1 MNGERDSCRSTAEE
15 QEHDRERGH
24 PHGPS
29 VTSSASLRSVAAG
42 GVEVVARRAPADRVA
57 ELVLD
62 PERLAQVPLRL
73 LGLPGAEMER
83 PKLVVR
89 PRLSGQVRGGLRR
102 AQERPE
108 RADELEPTQAENRQA
123 VDGAHDLELLPE
135 PAAPVE
141 ASGEV
146 EQRADLTG
154 DQSRV
159 EELATSGGPKDPVRL
174 LDPAR
179 DLRRAG
185 FERHDRGRAA
195 LHLVREPSP
204 QLVGIRGLPLRL
216 EMGERPANRP
226 DLERVAADPNG
237 CRCRRRVAAE
247 HHSPSPYRVFLDATP
262 LGEHGQATA
271 ERYSRR
277 RFHPIPTPMQHAA
290 AASPFYGADSATPER
305 EALLEAGRL
314 GSLGEL
320 VRGLAHEIN
329 NPLFGMLGLVD
340 VLLADLEP
348 GSPEHDR
355 LLLVRQSG

>member
-1 MNGERDSCRSTAEE
+1 
-15 QEHDRERGH
+15 
-24 PHGPS
+24 
-29 VTSSASLRSVAAG
+29 
-42 GVEVVARRAPADRVA
+42 
-57 ELVLD
+57 
-62 PERLAQVPLRL
+62 
-73 LGLPGAEMER
+73 MER

-262 LGEHGQATA
+262 LGEHGQAT
-271 ERYSRR
+271 R
-277 RFHPIPTPMQHAA
+277 
-290 AASPFYGADSATPER
+290 GALQPE
-305 EALLEAGRL
+305 AFP
-314 GSLGEL
+314 S
-320 VRGLAHEIN
+320 
-329 NPLFGMLGLVD
+329 D
-340 VLLADLEP
+340 T
-348 GSPEHDR
+348 
-355 LLLVRQSG
+355 